1 MDQSQIQTEQTQHTV
16 STTDMSIEE
25 FLSLARN
32 CPPTQGFPPEDG
44 GPKYHPPA
52 TYTVELDTPEEES
65 TSESPPQT
73 QVSTTTWSPP
83 TALSTAAAA
92 LALMSNTPPKQTPG
106 FQRVRKTSSGQAS
119 SGDAPS
125 GRKGGSAP
133 PEKGAAS
140 KKSFYNQFSSLSL
153 VTLDAA
159 DSPSMTD
166 EDDDT
171 HVPEILQRVREKPKR
186 KWKHSKLFPKDT
198 QVISS
203 DSTKELITSATKKR
217 CQESPKMSKKPAGWT
232 AKEWAQILG
241 VKWPIKDLNNMEF
254 LPTDTS
260 ASHMHAGST
269 KKKSSSKSF
278 SAEEWSKI
286 LWPAKE
292 ARKQLKKLC
301 AETGHI
307 RISKTT
313 PSTPATCQKRQKS
326 LLLGITAP
334 QWAKILD
341 VNIKDYLPGAKCH
354 AHISEWKEPKP
365 KKPVEP
371 FNTESFIRT
380 GRTMT
385 EDQKQTLIQKAVQ
398 GKDDFLSTISPASWA
413 RLLEVKSVF
422 RTRYKSLQVPTLLQ
436 SLQGQAKRQ
445 VLVDSGA
452 TDNFISSKLLK
463 RMKIGTLDLKNPKV
477 IWNID
482 STQNKSGMITKF
494 ADLQV

>member
-1 MDQSQIQTEQTQHTV
+1 
-16 STTDMSIEE
+16 MSIKE
-25 FLSLARN
+25 FLELARN
-32 CPPTQGFPPEDG
+32 CPPTKGFPPEDG

-52 TYTVELDTPEEES
+52 TYTVEPDTSEEES

-73 QVSTTTWSPP
+73 QVSTTARSPP

-92 LALMSNTPPKQTPG
+92 LALMSTTPPKQTPG
-106 FQRVRKTSSGQAS
+106 FQQVRKMSSGQAS

-133 PEKGAAS
+133 PEKGTAL
-140 KKSFYNQFSSLSL
+140 KKSFYNRFSSLPL

-159 DSPSMTD
+159 DSPSTTD
-166 EDDDT
+166 EEDDT
-171 HVPEILQRVREKPKR
+171 HVPEILQRIKEKPKR
-186 KWKHSKLFPKDT
+186 KWKHSKLFPKDAR
-198 QVISS
+198 QVSS
-203 DSTKELITSATKKR
+203 DSAEELLASATKKW
-217 CQESPKMSKKPAGWT
+217 CQESPKMSKNPTGWT

-260 ASHMHAGST
+260 ASHMCTGNM

-278 SAEEWSKI
+278 LAEEWSKI

-301 AETGHI
+301 AETGYI

-313 PSTPATCQKRQKS
+313 PSTPATRQKQKS
-326 LLLGITAP
+326 PLLGFTAP

-341 VNIKDYLPGAKCH
+341 VDIKDYLPGSRCH

-371 FNTESFIRT
+371 FDMEIFIKT
-380 GRTMT
+380 GQAMT
-385 EDQKQTLIQKAVQ
+385 EDQKRTLIQKAIQ
-398 GKDDFLSTISPASWA
+398 GKDDFLNAISPASWA
-413 RLLEVKSVF
+413 CLLEVRSAF
-422 RTRYKSLQVPTLLQ
+422 RTKYKSLQVPTLLQ
-436 SLQGQAKRQ
+436 SLQGQAERQ

-463 RMKIGTLDLKNPKV
+463 RMKIGALDLQNPKV

-482 STQNKSGMITKF
+482 GTQNKSGMITKF